1 LNPEPSKRGG
11 PSLRSIQGG
20 ARLVFDS
27 VAGITNAVE
36 GVHKSIVR
44 GPIAASVYALIRG
57 INAGLRLGVDC
68 SLALLPDSRDDKH
81 TGSAAELRAIAAL
94 NGAFGDH
101 LQATA
106 NPLAIPM
113 TLLCDGV
120 ALSLEPEA
128 LATALPRPS
137 NHLVLMVHG
146 LGMSELG
153 WSRPGAPPIGTS
165 LQQSLDCTPLYLRYN
180 SGRHISSNGREL
192 AALLD
197 VLFNVWPVPIE
208 SLSLIG
214 HSMGGLVIRS
224 ACWYA
229 ADSQSS
235 WLPALRRVV
244 CLGTPHHGAPLEW
257 AGHALDLVLQQTP
270 FTRPLALG
278 RYRSAGIKD
287 LRYGNLLDED
297 WQGWHP
303 DRPGRDRRKPVPLL
317 PDVDYYFVAATLGA
331 HLRDPLG
338 VLLGD
343 MLVHHRS
350 AVGYHRDKSR
360 RLNVKPEHCRV
371 FHERNH
377 FDLLSDPLV
386 HQQLIAWWPGDESQT
401 PRLST

>member
-1 LNPEPSKRGG
+1 MSAQRMKRGA

-27 VAGITNAVE
+27 VAGVTNAVE
-36 GVHKSIVR
+36 GVHRSIAR
-44 GPIAASVYALIRG
+44 GPIAASVYAIIRG
-57 INAGLRLGVDC
+57 INAGLRLGVDR
-68 SLALLPDSRDDKH
+68 SLALLPDSPDQEHR
-81 TGSAAELRAIAAL
+81 GAATELRAIAAL

-101 LQATA
+101 LEATA

-113 TLLCDGV
+113 TLLSDGA
-120 ALSLEPEA
+120 ALTLEPEA
-128 LATALPRPS
+128 LAAALLRPGK
-137 NHLVLMVHG
+137 HLVLMVHG

-153 WSRPGAPPIGTS
+153 WSRPGAPAIGTS

-180 SGRHISSNGREL
+180 TGRHISSNGREL
-192 AALLD
+192 AVMLD
-197 VLFNVWPVPIE
+197 GLFRAWPVPIE

-229 ADSQSS
+229 AEARSS

-278 RYRSAGIKD
+278 RHRSAGIKD

-303 DRPGRDRRKPVPLL
+303 DRPGRDRRKPVALL

-331 HLRDPLG
+331 HSRDPLG

-343 MLVHHRS
+343 MLVRHGSAMGHHKDES
-350 AVGYHRDKSR
+350 K
-360 RLNVKPEHCRV
+360 RLKVNPEHCRV

-386 HQQLIAWWPGDESQT
+386 HQQLIAWWPGGGSQT
-401 PRLST
+401 PRLSA